1 MKVKDIM
8 TCEAKV
14 CDLNA
19 SLAEAAKTM
28 WETDCGVLPVLKD
41 GKEIVGLIT
50 DRDICM
56 AVAMRDCSP
65 AAISAEQVIS
75 GAVYSVTPEDDIHE
89 ALEIMRDH
97 KVRRLPVVGAAG
109 DLKGMLSMNDIVLKA
124 QETKDKR
131 APELAYADVVNTYKT
146 ICAHPFELQQAR
158 AAGAGVQ
165 GPARKRKIPKG

>member
-8 TCEAKV
+8 TCEAQV

-28 WETDCGVLPVLKD
+28 WEADCGVLPVLKD
-41 GKEIVGLIT
+41 GKELVGLIT

-75 GAVYSVTPEDDIHE
+75 GAVYSVTPEDNVHK
-89 ALEIMRDH
+89 ALEIMKEH
-97 KVRRLPVVGAAG
+97 KVRRLPVVGVEG
-109 DLKGMLSMNDIVLKA
+109 ELQGMLSMNDIVLKA
-124 QETKDKR
+124 EDTTGRK

-146 ICAHPFELQQAR
+146 ICAHPFAEPQTK
-158 AAGAGVQ
+158 AASPGL
-165 GPARKRKIPKG
+165 

>member
-8 TCEAKV
+8 TCEAQV

-28 WETDCGVLPVLKD
+28 WEADCGVLPVLKD

-56 AVAMRDCSP
+56 AVAMRDCNP

-75 GAVYSVTPEDDIHE
+75 GAVYSVTPEDDVHE
-89 ALEIMRDH
+89 ALKIMVHEIWSFNLRSA
-97 KVRRLPVVGAAG
+97 RL
-109 DLKGMLSMNDIVLKA
+109 
-124 QETKDKR
+124 
-131 APELAYADVVNTYKT
+131 T
-146 ICAHPFELQQAR
+146 ICLTLASVRFILLA
-158 AAGAGVQ
+158 
-165 GPARKRKIPKG
+165 ISS